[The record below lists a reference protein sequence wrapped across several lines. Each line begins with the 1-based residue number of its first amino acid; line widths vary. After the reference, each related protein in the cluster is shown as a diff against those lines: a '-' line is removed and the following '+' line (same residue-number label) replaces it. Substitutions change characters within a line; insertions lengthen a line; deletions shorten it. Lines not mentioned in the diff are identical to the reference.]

1 MGRGVRNAHAKGKVY
16 GGAGKARDRTR
27 AEKPKLIEDPELEEK
42 VLSAQLR
49 EAGLYAANIL
59 GDGNCLFRALA
70 DQLYGSPSMHLA
82 IRHEICDY
90 LAVNADRYRLFVDED
105 SVKGGFDG
113 HVREMRQP
121 GTYGTNI
128 ELSAF
133 VARYRR
139 PVKVYQ
145 PNLVYVMPVEE
156 AGPSTSTPPS
166 SSASP
171 APPFGDDAAS
181 AGDKLTP
188 RERRMLARAEKA
200 KAKGDRQAAAAVVGR
215 KKGKER
221 AWHAPTPPEPQDAH
235 SEDTPLCIVYHSW
248 EHYSSL
254 RNIDGPHT
262 GPPRLRVNRVATS
275 RANTPSAISPGDDH
289 PSNESGNDDA
299 EELEEEEEEGAPMA
313 EVQDPPP
320 PEAPPS
326 PRRTRRPRQADDAT
340 DHPLPSMRKALERAL
355 SAHPPV
361 SSSSSSPPQPVIPVI
376 PPSPRPTSPSS
387 PPSAGALSPVSSSDR
402 PPKHLLD
409 RSRPRSNSD
418 ASSSSRLAA
427 QPSSDPPA
435 AGTLDG
441 SSSNLDD
448 GFDENDNENELPRT
462 RSRLNSP
469 ASWSSSGSSTGVAS
483 SLDSGLSSSSDATSP
498 APADKESTTVRV
510 PPPPPSTAR
519 TARKGKSIPA
529 QRVRRGP
536 TAREKKELAR
546 QRRVDRRKARGLNA
560 QPSIGSDRV
569 LRSKVHAGSTAP
581 DAGLGKVRELYI

>member
-1 MGRGVRNAHAKGKVY
+1 MGKGARNAHVKGKTY
-16 GGAGKARDRTR
+16 GGSKARDRTR

-90 LAVNADRYRLFVDED
+90 LAANADRYRLFVDED
-105 SVKGGFDG
+105 SVKGGFEG

-156 AGPSTSTPPS
+156 APPGTSTPPS
-166 SSASP
+166 SSSASP
-171 APPFGDDAAS
+171 ALSPADGAAS
-181 AGDKLTP
+181 SGDKLTP
-188 RERRMLARAEKA
+188 REKRLLARAEKA
-200 KAKGDRQAAAAVVGR
+200 KAKDGRQAAASK

-221 AWHAPTPPEPQDAH
+221 EWQPPAPPEPEDIHA
-235 SEDTPLCIVYHSW
+235 EDTPLCIVYHSW

-262 GPPRLRVNRVATS
+262 GPPKLRVNRVATS
-275 RANTPSAISPGDDH
+275 RGNTPSTIAPGGDDQRGT
-289 PSNESGNDDA
+289 EDGGEDGSGEQEDENHA
-299 EELEEEEEEGAPMA
+299 ETDEDSPMA
-313 EVQDPPP
+313 EVEEPAP
-320 PEAPPS
+320 PEAPP
-326 PRRTRRPRQADDAT
+326 PLRKTRRARRPDDST
-340 DHPLPSMRKALERAL
+340 EHPLPSMRKALERAL
-355 SAHPPV
+355 PAGHRA
-361 SSSSSSPPQPVIPVI
+361 SSSPPPPQPVIPVI
-376 PPSPRPTSPSS
+376 PPSPRSASPSS
-387 PPSAGALSPVSSSDR
+387 PPSTGASSPPPSSSDR

-418 ASSSSRLAA
+418 ASSSSVL
-427 QPSSDPPA
+427 PPPSSSDPSA
-435 AGTLDG
+435 VEDL
-441 SSSNLDD
+441 SSSNVGD
-448 GFDENDNENELPRT
+448 FDENDNENEHPRT

-483 SLDSGLSSSSDATSP
+483 SLDSGLSSDATSP
-498 APADKESTTVRV
+498 PPADKEPTTEARV
-510 PPPPPSTAR
+510 PPPPSTAR
-519 TARKGKSIPA
+519 TAPKRKSIPA
-529 QRVRRGP
+529 QRIRRGP
-536 TAREKKELAR
+536 TTREKKEMAR
-546 QRRVDRRKARGLNA
+546 QRRMDRRRARGLTG
-560 QPSIGSDRV
+560 QPVVGSDRV
-569 LRSKVHAGSTAP
+569 LRSKALTDSPAP
-581 DAGLGKVRELYI
+581 DAGLSKVRELYI

>member
-1 MGRGVRNAHAKGKVY
+1 MGKGARNAHVKGKTY
-16 GGAGKARDRTR
+16 GASKARDRTR

-42 VLSAQLR
+42 VLNAQLR

-90 LAVNADRYRLFVDED
+90 LAANADRYRLFVDED

-156 AGPSTSTPPS
+156 AGPGTSTPPS
-166 SSASP
+166 SSSASP
-171 APPFGDDAAS
+171 ALAPVDGS
-181 AGDKLTP
+181 DKLTP

-200 KAKGDRQAAAAVVGR
+200 KAKDERGQAVANASK

-221 AWHAPTPPEPQDAH
+221 EWRPPTPPESDGSAA
-235 SEDTPLCIVYHSW
+235 EDTPLCIVYHSW

-275 RANTPSAISPGDDH
+275 RANTPSALSPGDEH
-289 PSNESGNDDA
+289 AAEEEGEEGGPDA
-299 EELEEEEEEGAPMA
+299 EEPEERDRGGEEDSLMA
-313 EVQDPPP
+313 EAQEPPP
-320 PEAPPS
+320 PEAPPP
-326 PRRTRRPRQADDAT
+326 PRRARRPRQPDDST
-340 DHPLPSMRKALERAL
+340 DHPLPSIRKALERAL
-355 SAHPPV
+355 PAAGPP
-361 SSSSSSPPQPVIPVI
+361 SPPPQPVIPVI
-376 PPSPRPTSPSS
+376 PPSPRSASPSS
-387 PPSAGALSPVSSSDR
+387 PPSTGAPSPISSDR
-402 PPKHLLD
+402 PAKHLLD
-409 RSRPRSNSD
+409 RSRPRCNSD
-418 ASSSSRLAA
+418 ASSSSALAP
-427 QPSSDPPA
+427 QPSSDPTA
-435 AGTLDG
+435 HDD
-441 SSSNLDD
+441 SSSNFDL
-448 GFDENDNENELPRT
+448 DENDNENEHPRT

-498 APADKESTTVRV
+498 APADKDTRSSARV

-519 TARKGKSIPA
+519 TAPKRKSIPA

-546 QRRVDRRKARGLNA
+546 QRRMDRRRARGLNA
-560 QPSIGSDRV
+560 QPVGSDRV
-569 LRSKVHAGSTAP
+569 LRSKAHAESPAAGAP
-581 DAGLGKVRELYI
+581 DAGLSKVRELYI